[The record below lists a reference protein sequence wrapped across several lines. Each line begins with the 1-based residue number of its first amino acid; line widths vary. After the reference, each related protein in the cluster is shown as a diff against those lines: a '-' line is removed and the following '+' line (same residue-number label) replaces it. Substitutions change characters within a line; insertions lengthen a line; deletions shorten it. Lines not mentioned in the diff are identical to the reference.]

1 MPDTR
6 PFPRR
11 TRRDWLKAVPAAAA
25 YPLGPALGPALG
37 QALGPALGQA
47 FSPALAQNTGG
58 PNRPNIILIISDQFR
73 WDCVGAMGL
82 NPMGLT
88 PNLDRMASRGVLFRS
103 AFCNQPV
110 CAPARGSMFTGQ
122 YPSRH
127 GVWKN
132 GIGLPEDARTL
143 PKSMRGAGYTANYIG
158 KWHLAPPGSGE
169 ANSIE
174 ARGPV
179 AEQNRGGFLDL
190 WEGANALEF
199 TSHAYEGDLFDNDG
213 KPIHFSGQY
222 RTDFMTQRAQRFLRS
237 AKSPFLLTLS
247 YLEVHHQNDSDT
259 YDPPKEYK
267 GRYPNPFIPPDLRP
281 LPGSWPSQLSDY
293 FACVAKMDETVGT
306 IRQTLADT
314 GLDKNT
320 ILIFTSDHACHFKTR
335 NAEYKRS
342 PHESSIHIPLI
353 VEGPGLNRGLQIPE
367 LVSQVDLMPTLLEA
381 VAVPVPA
388 GVQGHSWLPL
398 LDRRGDGWQNTW
410 RNEVYFEMSE
420 FVTGRGLRTPQ
431 YTYAVMTPKTPGWKP
446 VPGADKYVEYML
458 YDNYAD
464 PYQHVNLAGR
474 AGYQQIAADLRA
486 RLLARIQEAGGV
498 RPMIEQS
505 WFPYS

>member
-1 MPDTR
+1 MPS
-6 PFPRR
+6 
-11 TRRDWLKAVPAAAA
+11 TRRDWLKRVPAATALSAA
-25 YPLGPALGPALG
+25 A
-37 QALGPALGQA
+37 
-47 FSPALAQNTGG
+47 ALAQTPRS
-58 PNRPNIILIISDQFR
+58 PNRPNIVLIISDQFR

-88 PNLDRMASRGVLFRS
+88 PNLDRMAGRGVMFRS

-110 CAPARGSMFTGQ
+110 CAPARASIFTGQ

-127 GVWKN
+127 GVWRN
-132 GIGLPEDARTL
+132 AIGLPEDAHTL
-143 PKSMRGAGYTANYIG
+143 AKSLRQAGYSANYMG
-158 KWHLAPPGSGE
+158 KWHLGPAPEGAQP
-169 ANSIE
+169 NSIE

-179 AEQNRGGFLDL
+179 AAAHRGGFLDL
-190 WEGANALEF
+190 WEGANALEM
-199 TSHAYEGDLFDNDG
+199 TSHAYEGDLFDNGG

-222 RTDFMTQRAQRFLRS
+222 RTDFMTGRAQRFLRS
-237 AKSPFLLTLS
+237 VKSPFLLTLS

-259 YDPPKEYK
+259 YEPPKEYK

-353 VEGPGLNRGLQIPE
+353 VEGPGFNRGLQIQE
-367 LVSQVDLMPTLLEA
+367 LVSQVDLMPTLLESA
-381 VAVPVPA
+381 GVPVPA

-398 LDRRGDGWQNTW
+398 LDRRTEGW
-410 RNEVYFEMSE
+410 RNEVHFEMSE

-431 YTYAVMTPKTPGWKP
+431 YTYAVAAPKVPGWQA
-446 VPGADKYVEYML
+446 VPSAAKYIEYML
-458 YDNYAD
+458 YDLNAD

-474 AGYQQIAADLRA
+474 APYQQIAADLRR
-486 RLLARIQEAGGV
+486 RLLARIQEAGGAS
-498 RPMIEQS
+498 PAIEPC